1 MSDPLRDLIE
11 RERELS
17 RLMNP
22 LTEVGANLGAYE
34 RSIVRA
40 AAELDVMSLMR
51 DRADIEARAAGFLSP
66 DQHRNLAL
74 DLFQRMPTGSELLMQ
89 EMQRADALAR
99 EAAGL
104 HGRSISELAVEAA
117 SLHQRWEEAFRLPSA
132 METARLYQEQVDALQ
147 GQSML
152 FHDKPGQIMA
162 AMTSMTRPWLNDAM
176 LDHSVLGM
184 MEMQTIGAVLR
195 HSDPFGADIG
205 DLLRP
210 ALGDWREV
218 VMPTVDVLMDPVA
231 RTALY
236 YDKGYSPDL
245 TAFPRGAF
253 VEGMH
258 HAGLDLD
265 SSEDLDDDEA
275 DADETLEASFARNR
289 SAFDQLQRFEVALRR
304 FIDERMTEAF
314 GPDWC
319 ITQAPEG
326 TSDNWRQKQ
335 ATDAK
340 ATGAIRPLIEFA
352 DFTDYRAIIE
362 KKQNWKTVFAPVFNR
377 STDIQESFQRL
388 YPVRIA
394 TMHARMITQDDEM
407 LLTVET
413 RRILRAI
420 RKA

>member
-162 AMTSMTRPWLNDAM
+162 AMTS
-176 LDHSVLGM
+176 LG
-184 MEMQTIGAVLR
+184 
-195 HSDPFGADIG
+195 
-205 DLLRP
+205 
-210 ALGDWREV
+210 
-218 VMPTVDVLMDPVA
+218 
-231 RTALY
+231 
-236 YDKGYSPDL
+236 
-245 TAFPRGAF
+245 
-253 VEGMH
+253 
-258 HAGLDLD
+258 
-265 SSEDLDDDEA
+265 
-275 DADETLEASFARNR
+275 R
-289 SAFDQLQRFEVALRR
+289 S
-304 FIDERMTEAF
+304 I
-314 GPDWC
+314 
-319 ITQAPEG
+319 
-326 TSDNWRQKQ
+326 
-335 ATDAK
+335 
-340 ATGAIRPLIEFA
+340 
-352 DFTDYRAIIE
+352 
-362 KKQNWKTVFAPVFNR
+362 
-377 STDIQESFQRL
+377 
-388 YPVRIA
+388 
-394 TMHARMITQDDEM
+394 
-407 LLTVET
+407 
-413 RRILRAI
+413 
-420 RKA
+420 